1 MVRLCL
7 FDCDGTLVDS
17 QHAIIAAMGSAFAV
31 QGLPPAAD
39 DKVRSVVGLPLKSA
53 IALLLPEGATA
64 NIDQLAEAYSGAYGA
79 LRRQGPLAE
88 PLFAGVI
95 ETLDAIAERGW
106 LLGIA
111 TGKSYRGALATLES
125 HGLAGRF
132 CTIQTADSGA
142 TKPDPDMIL
151 NALRETGADASRSVM
166 IGDTAY
172 DMIMARRA
180 HARPLGVAW
189 GYHGEEQLWSAGAE
203 RVVHAFPEIAA
214 VLDDWFA
221 DETTPERYGR

>member
-1 MVRLCL
+1 MVKLCL

-17 QHAIIAAMGSAFAV
+17 QHVIIAAMGEAFAL
-31 QGLPPAAD
+31 QGLPPPQD
-39 DKVRSVVGLPLKSA
+39 EKVRSVVGLPLKSA
-53 IALLLPEGATA
+53 IALLLPEGVSQ
-64 NIDQLAEAYSGAYGA
+64 NVDQLAEAYTRAYGQM
-79 LRRQGPLAE
+79 RRGGQMPE
-88 PLFAGVI
+88 PLFQGVI

-142 TKPDPDMIL
+142 TKPEPDMIL
-151 NALRETGADASRSVM
+151 NALRETGADAARTVM
-166 IGDTAY
+166 IGDTVY

-189 GYHGEEQLWSAGAE
+189 GYHDEEQLWAAGAE
-203 RVVHAFPEIAA
+203 QVIHAFPQITA
-214 VLDDWFA
+214 VLDGWFA
-221 DETTPERYGR
+221 GN